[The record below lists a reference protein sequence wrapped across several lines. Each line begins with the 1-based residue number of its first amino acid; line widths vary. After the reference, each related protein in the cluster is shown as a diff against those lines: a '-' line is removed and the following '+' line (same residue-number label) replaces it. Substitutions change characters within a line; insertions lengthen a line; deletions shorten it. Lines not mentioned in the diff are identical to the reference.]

1 MLSELTIENVAVI
14 ERAQVNFDG
23 GLNVL
28 TGETGA
34 GKSILIDSINAILG
48 SRTTRE
54 LVRSG
59 AHKASVWAVFS
70 DYPEE
75 VRRILEEGGYEPED
89 TLLLQ
94 REISADGK
102 TSCRINGRP
111 AAVGF
116 LREIGAYLITIHG
129 QHDSQNLLNAAKHL
143 EILDSFAQSDSLLD
157 DYKKIYHQLRSLEEQ
172 VRSLSMDEGEKQRR
186 LDLLRYQVD
195 EIDAAELFEGEE
207 EQLVQQRNQ
216 INNARRIMECLNGA
230 YTALQGDES
239 FEGGVDLLS
248 NAQGQMDEISR
259 FSEDFASIA
268 ERLGDLYYNAQDLVQ
283 EIKYA
288 LDDFD
293 LDPSRLEEIEER
305 LDLLHNLKRKYGQT
319 VGEILEFQA
328 KAKAELETIEFS
340 DQKLEELNVQ
350 LDRTRQQLQKLA
362 DRLTKLRKDAFVRF
376 GGEIESSLKFL
387 NMPGIRLTLSHQKVS
402 CGPSGQ
408 DDLEFLI
415 STNPG
420 EPPKPLAKI
429 ASGGELSRIMLA
441 IKSVMAEKDR
451 IPTVIYDEIDAGVSG
466 MAAGRV
472 GQKLLETA
480 HSGHQVICI
489 THTPQIAACAENHL
503 LIEKTVADG
512 RTYTKLRSLQT
523 DERVAELARI
533 ISGDRITPLALA
545 NAREMLE
552 LGES

>member
-14 ERAQVNFDG
+14 EHAQVSFG
-23 GLNVL
+23 SGLNIL

-48 SRTTRE
+48 NRTTRE

-59 AHKASVWAVFS
+59 AKKASVWAVFS
-70 DYPEE
+70 TYPDE
-75 VRRILEEGGYEPED
+75 VRRLLEEGGYEPED
-89 TLLLQ
+89 QLLLQ
-94 REISADGK
+94 REIGADGK
-102 TSCRINGRP
+102 TSCRINGKP

-116 LREIGAYLITIHG
+116 LRELGSHLITIHG

-143 EILDSFAQSDSLLD
+143 EILDSFAQAEPLLQK
-157 DYKKIYHQLRSLEEQ
+157 YQEVYHRLRDLEGQ
-172 VRSLSMDEGEKQRR
+172 VRKLSMDEGEKQRR

-195 EIDAAELFEGEE
+195 EIEAAELSEGEE
-207 EQLVQQRNQ
+207 EQLMQQRNQ
-216 INNARRIMECLNGA
+216 ISNARRIMECLNGA
-230 YTALQGDES
+230 YTALQGDDS
-239 FEGGVDLLS
+239 FQGGVDLLAD
-248 NAQGQMDEISR
+248 AQGQMEEISS
-259 FSEDFASIA
+259 FSENFSLIS
-268 ERLGDLYYNAQDLVQ
+268 ERLGDLYYNAQDVVQ

-319 VGEILEFQA
+319 VEEILAFHQ
-328 KAKAELETIEFS
+328 KAVDELEAIEFS
-340 DQKLEELNVQ
+340 DQKLEELNKKLDATRGELSNCAEQ
-350 LDRTRQQLQKLA
+350 LTR
-362 DRLTKLRKDAFVRF
+362 LRKDVFVRF
-376 GGEIESSLKFL
+376 GREIETALKFL
-387 NMPGIRLTLSHQKVS
+387 NMPGIRLTLSYQKAPF
-402 CGPSGQ
+402 GPFGQ

-441 IKSVMAEKDR
+441 IKSVMADKDR

-472 GQKLLETA
+472 GQKLLETS

-489 THTPQIAACAENHL
+489 THTPQIAACAEHHL
-503 LIEKTVADG
+503 LIEKTVVDG
-512 RTYTKLRSLQT
+512 RTYTSLRALNSE
-523 DERVAELARI
+523 ERIAELARI

-545 NAREMLE
+545 NAKEMLE

>member
-14 ERAQVNFDG
+14 EHAQVSFG
-23 GLNVL
+23 SGLNIL

-48 SRTTRE
+48 NRTTRE

-59 AHKASVWAVFS
+59 AKKASVWAVFS
-70 DYPEE
+70 AYPDE
-75 VRRILEEGGYEPED
+75 VRRLLEEGGYEPED
-89 TLLLQ
+89 QLLLQ
-94 REISADGK
+94 REIGADGK
-102 TSCRINGRP
+102 TSCRINGKP

-116 LREIGAYLITIHG
+116 LRELGSHLITIHG

-143 EILDSFAQSDSLLD
+143 EILDSFAQAEPLLQK
-157 DYKKIYHQLRSLEEQ
+157 YQEVYHRLRDLEGQ
-172 VRSLSMDEGEKQRR
+172 VRKLSMDEGEKQRR

-195 EIDAAELFEGEE
+195 EIEAAELSEGEE

-216 INNARRIMECLNGA
+216 ISNARRIMECLNGA
-230 YTALQGDES
+230 YTALQGDDS
-239 FEGGVDLLS
+239 FQGGVDLLAD
-248 NAQGQMDEISR
+248 AQGQMEEISS
-259 FSEDFASIA
+259 FSENFSLIA
-268 ERLGDLYYNAQDLVQ
+268 ERLGDLYYNAQDVVQ

-288 LDDFD
+288 LDDFE

-319 VGEILEFQA
+319 VGEILAFHQ
-328 KAKAELETIEFS
+328 KAVDELETIEFS
-340 DQKLEELNVQ
+340 DQKLEELNKKLDATRGELSNCAEQ
-350 LDRTRQQLQKLA
+350 LTR
-362 DRLTKLRKDAFVRF
+362 LRKDAFVRF
-376 GGEIESSLKFL
+376 GREIETALKFL
-387 NMPGIRLTLSHQKVS
+387 NMPGIRLTLSYQKAPF
-402 CGPSGQ
+402 GPFGQ

-441 IKSVMAEKDR
+441 IKSVMADKDR

-489 THTPQIAACAENHL
+489 THTPQIAACAEHHL
-503 LIEKTVADG
+503 LIEKTVVDG
-512 RTYTKLRSLQT
+512 RTYTSLRALNSE
-523 DERVAELARI
+523 ERIAELARI

-545 NAREMLE
+545 NAKEMLE

>member
-14 ERAQVNFDG
+14 EHAQVSFG
-23 GLNVL
+23 SGLNIL

-48 SRTTRE
+48 NRTTRE

-59 AHKASVWAVFS
+59 AKKASVWAVFS
-70 DYPEE
+70 TYPDE
-75 VRRILEEGGYEPED
+75 VRRLLEEGGYEPED
-89 TLLLQ
+89 QLLLQ
-94 REISADGK
+94 REIGADGK
-102 TSCRINGRP
+102 TSCRINGKP

-116 LREIGAYLITIHG
+116 LRELGSHLITIHG

-143 EILDSFAQSDSLLD
+143 EILDSFAQAEPLLQK
-157 DYKKIYHQLRSLEEQ
+157 YQEVYHRLRDLEGQ
-172 VRSLSMDEGEKQRR
+172 VRKLSMDEGEKQRR

-195 EIDAAELFEGEE
+195 EIEAAELSEGEE

-216 INNARRIMECLNGA
+216 ISNARRIMECLNGA
-230 YTALQGDES
+230 YTALQGDDS
-239 FEGGVDLLS
+239 FQGGVDLLAD
-248 NAQGQMDEISR
+248 AQGQMEEISS
-259 FSEDFASIA
+259 FSENFSLIA
-268 ERLGDLYYNAQDLVQ
+268 ERLGDLYYNAQDVVQ

-319 VGEILEFQA
+319 VGEILAFHQ
-328 KAKAELETIEFS
+328 KAVDELEAIEFS
-340 DQKLEELNVQ
+340 DQKLEELNKKLDATRGELSNCAEQ
-350 LDRTRQQLQKLA
+350 LTR
-362 DRLTKLRKDAFVRF
+362 LRKDAFVRF
-376 GGEIESSLKFL
+376 GREIETALKFL
-387 NMPGIRLTLSHQKVS
+387 NMPGIRLTLSYQKAPF
-402 CGPSGQ
+402 GPFGQ

-441 IKSVMAEKDR
+441 IKSVMADKDR

-489 THTPQIAACAENHL
+489 THTPQIAACAEHHL
-503 LIEKTVADG
+503 LIEKTVVDG
-512 RTYTKLRSLQT
+512 RTYTSLRALNSE
-523 DERVAELARI
+523 ERIAELARI

-545 NAREMLE
+545 NAKEMLE